1 MTIATDGRGGAGRL
15 GRVGLLAAAL
25 CLAAG
30 PALGQVAV
38 RAKRLYTMASAPAAD
53 GGFGSPSPNLI
64 ENGVVVIGAD
74 GKIAAVGP
82 ASTTAV
88 PAGVRVI
95 EAEVAT
101 PGLVEARGILGLSG
115 IYNSPHDSDQLE
127 RSSPIQP
134 ELRALDAYNPQ
145 EALIEY
151 ARSLGVTTAHT
162 GHAPGELISGQTIIV
177 KLRGNTVEEA
187 LLKSPAMVA
196 ATLGPSSQ
204 KGGGQSPGTRA
215 KQVSMLREQL
225 IKAQEFAA
233 KRARGQ
239 SPADAGVDE
248 EPAPQ
253 PGEDQAQPE
262 AGKTPPADRNLRL
275 EMLAD
280 VLAGKTPLLVTAN
293 RAQDI
298 AGALR
303 LAEEFRFRLVLDM
316 AAEVYTLKDRVKA
329 AGVPVLLH
337 PTMYRATGEAENLSF
352 ETAAALVDAGVP
364 VAIQAGYEG
373 YVPKTR
379 IVLFEAAIAAA
390 NGLSFEEALATIT
403 SASATILGVSD
414 RVGSLAA
421 GKDGD
426 VAIYSGDPFEY
437 TTRCVAVII
446 DGAVVSDTPR

>member
-1 MTIATDGRGGAGRL
+1 
-15 GRVGLLAAAL
+15 
-25 CLAAG
+25 
-30 PALGQVAV
+30 VAV
-38 RAKRLYTMASAPAAD
+38 RAKKVYTMSAPAAAR
-53 GGFGSPSPNLI
+53 GGFGAASANLV

-82 ASTTAV
+82 AATTPV

-127 RSSPIQP
+127 RSGPIQP

-145 EALIEY
+145 EPLVEY
-151 ARSLGVTTAHT
+151 ARSFGVTTAHT

-187 LLKSPAMVA
+187 LVRSPAMVA

-204 KGGGQSPGTRA
+204 KGGAQSPGTRA

-225 IKAQEFAA
+225 LKAREFAD

-239 SPADAGVDE
+239 SPADAGED
-248 EPAPQ
+248 EPAGAAPEGDAKPPPDKAA
-253 PGEDQAQPE
+253 PG
-262 AGKTPPADRNLRL
+262 DRNLRL

-280 VLAGKTPLLVTAN
+280 VLAGATPLLVTAN

-303 LAEEFRFRLVLDM
+303 LAEEFGFKLVLDM
-316 AAEVYTLKDRVKA
+316 ASEAYVLKDQVRA

-337 PTMYRATGEAENLSF
+337 PTMYRATGETENLSL
-352 ETAAALVDAGVP
+352 ETASVLVAAGVP
-364 VAIQAGYEG
+364 VAIQAGYES

-390 NGLSFEEALATIT
+390 NGLSFEQALATIT
-403 SASATILGVSD
+403 SASASILGVDD

-426 VAIYSGDPFEY
+426 VALYSGDPFEY

-446 DGAVVSDTPR
+446 DGRLLSDRGR